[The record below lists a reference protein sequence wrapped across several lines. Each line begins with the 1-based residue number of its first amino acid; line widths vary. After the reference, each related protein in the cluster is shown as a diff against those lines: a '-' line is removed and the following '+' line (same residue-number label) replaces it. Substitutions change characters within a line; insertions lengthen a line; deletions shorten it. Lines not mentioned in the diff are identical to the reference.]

1 MGEEVGA
8 FRAVADPSQPRTA
21 GKNATSGN
29 GWLWTASQRRKQGM
43 LASHAMT
50 LFSRID
56 CSGVHSRRSTEEVAE
71 IRCAWCLL
79 RSFGGGTPPPE
90 LFALCSRPTW
100 SCYYP
105 HVLVRQRQDQGA
117 DTQSRGG
124 VPGPRRGLWSC
135 HALLPPRPGC
145 NCSIFSTAAG
155 TRIGAAQ
162 TGAFQASCSP
172 RKPTRGAE
180 EGTVAARARLHL
192 CRRRQPSGR
201 RCNMPN

>member
-79 RSFGGGTPPPE
+79 RVVSLAQLWWRNPPP
-90 LFALCSRPTW
+90 
-100 SCYYP
+100 
-105 HVLVRQRQDQGA
+105 
-117 DTQSRGG
+117 
-124 VPGPRRGLWSC
+124 
-135 HALLPPRPGC
+135 
-145 NCSIFSTAAG
+145 
-155 TRIGAAQ
+155 
-162 TGAFQASCSP
+162 
-172 RKPTRGAE
+172 
-180 EGTVAARARLHL
+180 
-192 CRRRQPSGR
+192 
-201 RCNMPN
+201 